1 MLELLSLKALVPA
14 ALTAATRNT
23 YAVVLTSPVTV
34 ALVTL
39 DVSSEKSLQLVPPSE
54 EY

>member
-14 ALTAATRNT
+14 ALTAAT
-23 YAVVLTSPVTV
+23 
-34 ALVTL
+34 L